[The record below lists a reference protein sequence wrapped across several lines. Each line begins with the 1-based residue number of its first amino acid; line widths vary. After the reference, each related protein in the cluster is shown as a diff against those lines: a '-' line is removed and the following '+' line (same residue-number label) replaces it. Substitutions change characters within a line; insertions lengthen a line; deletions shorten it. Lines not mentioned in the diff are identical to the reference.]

1 MTAPAPTMRAAPVY
15 TDGWARI
22 VNVLRWFLVAA
33 LVLDA
38 AAGLLAQPRRSVL
51 TDLHSDLAAGKVR
64 SIAFV
69 DHDEV
74 RYFRLTSGV
83 FRSGD
88 DGPVVLWRVGAVDYR
103 VAHLGYGSTF
113 IQDNGNDSQPSASR
127 LRAQVEGAARAQ
139 HVPIQ
144 TGLPDL
150 LLRFPQ
156 VGLVAFLLL
165 LLVMLRGGQ
174 PRLATRW
181 ATFWLLLSPMNIGM
195 LRILIREAP
204 WSPEMRAWPE
214 PPPHRWM
221 PDDRRLT
228 GGGGFVQM
236 LFCYICV
243 GLAVTGLTA
252 LRW

>member
-1 MTAPAPTMRAAPVY
+1 MTALAPTMREAPVY
-15 TDGWARI
+15 TDGWARLVNI
-22 VNVLRWFLVAA
+22 VRWLLVAV

-38 AAGLLAQPRRSVL
+38 AAGLLAQPRRSEL
-51 TDLHSDLAAGKVR
+51 ADLHDDLAAGKVR

-69 DHDEV
+69 DYDQV
-74 RYFRLTSGV
+74 RYFRLTYGA
-83 FRSGD
+83 FRPED

-103 VAHLGYGSTF
+103 VAQLRNSPPF
-113 IQDNGNDSQPSASR
+113 IGAEDGTEPVDNQLQSQISR
-127 LRAQVEGAARAQ
+127 AARTQ

-144 TGLPDL
+144 AGVPDL
-150 LLRFPQ
+150 LFRFPQ
-156 VGLVAFLLL
+156 VGLFVFLLL

-214 PPPHRWM
+214 PSPHRLM

-236 LFCYICV
+236 LFCYISV
-243 GLAVTGLTA
+243 GLAVTALAA

>member
-1 MTAPAPTMRAAPVY
+1 MTVQAPDARAAPEY
-15 TDGWARI
+15 TEGWARVVDVI
-22 VNVLRWFLVAA
+22 RWLLVAV

-38 AAGLLAQPRRSVL
+38 AAGLLAQPRRSTL
-51 TDLHSDLAAGKVR
+51 TDLHDDLAAGNVR
-64 SIAFV
+64 SVTFT
-69 DHDEV
+69 DHDQV
-74 RYFRLTSGV
+74 RFFRLVEGA

-88 DGPVVLWRVGAVDYR
+88 AGPVVLWRVGAIDYR
-103 VAHLGYGSTF
+103 VAELRNSPPFVGDEDGPNPVEN
-113 IQDNGNDSQPSASR
+113 QLRSQIGR
-127 LRAQVEGAARAQ
+127 AARAQ

-144 TGLPDL
+144 TGGHDL
-150 LLRFPQ
+150 LLAFPQ
-156 VGLVAFLLL
+156 VGLLVFLLL

-195 LRILIREAP
+195 VRILIREAP
-204 WSPEMRAWPE
+204 WSAEMRAWPQ
-214 PPPHRWM
+214 PPPHRLM

-228 GGGGFVQM
+228 GGGGFLQM

-243 GLAVTGLTA
+243 ALALPALAA